1 MEKKPVKIVETV
13 LRDGHQSLAATRM
26 RISDMLP
33 ALEQLDNAGYYALE
47 AWGGATFDSCLRFLN
62 EDPWQRL
69 RTLKK
74 HLRKTPI
81 QMLLRGQN
89 ILGYN
94 HYADDVVREFVNRS
108 VDNGVS
114 IIRIFDALNDTRNL
128 ECAMRAAKE
137 AGAHVQGCIVYT
149 SAPTIRTRTSFN

>member
-89 ILGYN
+89 ILLITAYPS
-94 HYADDVVREFVNRS
+94 S
-108 VDNGVS
+108 VFSMLLTIHATWNVQCVPL
-114 IIRIFDALNDTRNL
+114 RKQAHMF
-128 ECAMRAAKE
+128 RA
-137 AGAHVQGCIVYT
+137 VLYIP
-149 SAPTIRTRTSFN
+149 SAPTIRTKTLFN

>member
-108 VDNGVS
+108 VDNVYLLS
-114 IIRIFDALNDTRNL
+114 VFSMLLTIHATWNVQCVPLRKQAHMFRVALY
-128 ECAMRAAKE
+128 
-137 AGAHVQGCIVYT
+137 IP
-149 SAPTIRTRTSFN
+149 SPPTIRTRTLFN